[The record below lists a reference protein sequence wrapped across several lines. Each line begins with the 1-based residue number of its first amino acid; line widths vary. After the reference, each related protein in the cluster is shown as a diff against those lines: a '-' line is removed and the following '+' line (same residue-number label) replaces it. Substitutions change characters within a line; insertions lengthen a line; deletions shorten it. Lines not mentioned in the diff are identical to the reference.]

1 MHYCMPSLI
10 HFFRAQQESGDG
22 TAFGQ
27 LVQIERKLKTM
38 ERKNSILHRWSP
50 TSSRFQTALHRLQRN
65 RLKTNLEGILQSGA
79 RTEVPLWPDEKICRC
94 GAEEDMATGGT
105 PFDDCADEQELH
117 NWTVTNGSSLEDRLN
132 NMDWGIQQKKA
143 NRLTE
148 KNRKKFSA
156 GGVAESRLTND
167 ISPESTPGTGRR
179 RTNTPHSFP
188 HVKYTTQMSVPDQA
202 ELERLRQRINFT
214 DLDERS
220 VGSDSQGRVTA
231 ANNQRELAAENKK
244 PFKFLPLHVNTNK
257 SREAPSAS
265 APATPSIAAT
275 AKKQSP
281 GLGLRD
287 AFIPSLPSNDTP
299 RLGRGAERGLLPS
312 REDGRGE
319 LSIDS
324 SQVVSKLVQIREYI
338 GKASSMRDD
347 LVEKNDIPAN
357 VERLTHLIAHL
368 KEQERSY
375 LRFLQKML
383 ARENEEDE
391 AGTLDSAVGSGSLP
405 ESATLNIEVRSSDA
419 SNTTGRVA
427 GRSDQKEEL
436 ENLRKQHELLKKMLE
451 QQEQLRALQ
460 GRQAALLTMQHSSQQ
475 ASQTTADTVPT
486 ETTGSVSGLSITS
499 ELNDELN
506 DLIQRFHNQLHD
518 SQTKAAVPDN
528 RRQAASLSLS
538 REVCRSRS
546 SQPPPPSR
554 SAASSSFLRP
564 PSLTSLT
571 SVTPTSASAASAKL
585 TKLQELQDKKQTM
598 DTILKELH
606 SLRDQTLNNNS
617 CRGGSVSLSSQRSLA
632 LGAGPSSDRPS
643 ALYREPNGASAM
655 RRDPSTYHPLT
666 HTQQP
671 QHEDVP
677 ADKLRKLKEVHKRLN
692 ELRELVQYYEQTS
705 DMMVDTV
712 NENVK
717 EEEEEEEVET
727 EEDGSVLETMFD
739 SEQENRRPPITNIR
753 NPQHSGNWTEMNSLT
768 NGRGGGSTNNHA
780 DGRLNTECEV
790 NNRSGAAN
798 LRSLNIPSAIGCQY
812 NRPYNQVKDDDDD
825 DDALED
831 EEEVRGAGVRDSEG
845 SGSSRRSSLG
855 NEDADF
861 THKVHRLQTAKQK
874 LRQLQE
880 LVAMVQSDD
889 TDATTAD
896 EGIHQQ
902 PNNTRGSAAGS
913 SAAKSP
919 RDLTLTDKAREKLYE
934 EKLRQQQQELQ
945 QLHEERQRLMEIQ
958 DKIQDLQWACPDLQS
973 SVSSSTVSQ
982 QALMRNS
989 PAATSTP
996 APPPAPAAA
1005 PKANAS
1011 PAATAVLK
1019 PTAQAAANASVTDN
1033 ELWCEMRRH
1042 QILREEL
1049 RQRRKHLESLMAEH
1063 QRRSGL
1069 SDSPY
1074 KMEDPEGHAAS
1085 QPLSRDERTMAT
1097 WGGSTPC
1104 QLDDDCYPSEMGAE
1118 EEEEEE
1124 EDGAESSSSDDLQ
1137 LYSTRK
1143 QRSYSNRKTLGS
1155 NVLKPPQQ
1163 FASEASGR
1171 PSPRSRAKQ
1180 PQQQSQAHGGFS
1192 IGGARRQENLRW
1204 AAELSFQEGSGSG
1217 LASRH
1222 WQEQVGTLQR
1232 QLDFSTSMCQ
1242 TLLQDQQTLSYMLQ
1256 TLLTGP
1262 YNALPNNLSSP
1273 QVHLV
1278 MHQLSQCYTQLAWQQ
1293 NNAERLKL
1301 VLSDLLRQQQ
1311 QQQQQQ
1317 QPPSSSSG
1325 QQAQNQGS
1333 TSRDSGS
1340 ACPPLSPTSLFLP
1353 FTSSMPPSVNQAL
1366 NLPPGL
1372 AGFSPLSSGFN
1383 FNPLFP
1389 SAMGEFPQSAG
1400 GQVSPDNHQQQLD
1413 PNTSVKTEYLSF
1425 PPPLQRSPLNTV
1437 DKRPQ
1442 RQNEG
1447 TGSRGHE
1454 SGWLNVSQPPAPIT
1468 DSPSPLPHRGAN
1480 NSRPQAFDQASQES
1494 FSSMPDPADPTIVT
1508 KTFRAGRKA
1517 SAQASLASRD
1527 KMPNSKR
1534 RTRLAKGH
1542 HKNTGVE
1549 SDSVSS
1555 TADFVQERA
1564 PQPHRQWDQNQSLL
1578 DKLTQEKL
1586 DTKTKT
1592 GNKPNDLS
1600 SAYAWRTPFLSNRI
1614 ACTEAPDASSDFSLF
1629 EALRETIYSE
1639 VATLISQNESRPHFL
1654 IELFHELQLLNTDY
1668 LRQRA
1673 LYTLQD
1679 IVTRHL
1685 TEKSAAEDHA
1695 STLGPVAWAVGSQSE
1710 LTPSESLAT
1719 SDGDVSEKNIRVI
1732 KHHEPSKRRTDAESV
1747 DNESTLSTTSNLEPF
1762 ANDDL
1767 GAGVWSGDVHC
1778 PQIDTQQLDRQIKA
1792 IMTEVIPFLKEHM
1805 DEVCS
1810 YQLLT
1815 EVRRMVLTLTQQND
1829 ESKEFVLFFHRQLGG
1844 ILQDSLSKFAGRTLK
1859 DCGEDLLV
1867 EISEI
1872 LFNELAFFRLMQDL
1886 DSNSCS
1892 TATIANSQARHK
1904 NHRRPNNNQVK
1915 QEHGNNEEN
1924 KSQEVA
1930 KSFSPAHLDEDK
1942 DEDETEPKE
1951 TEREQHGG
1959 ERKDI
1964 SSSKASEMEGDGE
1977 GLPLSISLSKEET
1990 QALTNYG
1997 SGEDENEVE
2006 EFEAEPQDVQ
2016 TSLQASNDGGE
2027 QRGAANEAPSN
2038 GNRETKSD
2046 QESSESNDVK
2056 SSKSESIEV
2065 VDSPEEE
2072 REGEGVEHGRPEGES
2087 QGGAA
2092 SATTNNQEG
2101 SHSQSSNS
2109 SSSPDTESP
2118 VMINID
2124 EVGSGNMSQK
2134 SDEEDFVKV
2143 EDLPMQLSVICEEA
2157 LQKRVVEEQQN
2168 NNLSAEILNG
2178 NTDTLAGLVDNGD
2191 ALKEPETIGATK
2203 CIKRPSCTTV
2213 VE

>member
-1 MHYCMPSLI
+1 
-10 HFFRAQQESGDG
+10 
-22 TAFGQ
+22 
-27 LVQIERKLKTM
+27 
-38 ERKNSILHRWSP
+38 
-50 TSSRFQTALHRLQRN
+50 
-65 RLKTNLEGILQSGA
+65 
-79 RTEVPLWPDEKICRC
+79 
-94 GAEEDMATGGT
+94 MATGGS

-143 NRLTE
+143 NRSTE

-179 RTNTPHSFP
+179 RTNTPHTFP

-265 APATPSIAAT
+265 APTTPSVAAT

-287 AFIPSLPSNDTP
+287 AFTPSQPSNDTP
-299 RLGRGAERGLLPS
+299 RLGRGAERGLLPP

-347 LVEKNDIPAN
+347 LVEKKDIPAN

-405 ESATLNIEVRSSDA
+405 ESASLNMEVRSSDV
-419 SNTTGRVA
+419 SNATGRVA
-427 GRSDQKEEL
+427 GRSEQKEEL

-460 GRQAALLTMQHSSQQ
+460 GRQAALLTMQHSSQH
-475 ASQTTADTVPT
+475 ASHTMADTVPT

-546 SQPPPPSR
+546 SQPSPPPR
-554 SAASSSFLRP
+554 SAASSFLRP
-564 PSLTSLT
+564 PPLTSLT
-571 SVTPTSASAASAKL
+571 SISLTSASAASAKL

-598 DTILKELH
+598 DKILQELH

-617 CRGGSVSLSSQRSLA
+617 CRSASMPLSSQHSLA
-632 LGAGPSSDRPS
+632 LGADPSSDRPS
-643 ALYREPNGASAM
+643 ALYREPNGASAI
-655 RRDPSTYHPLT
+655 RRDASTYHPST

-671 QHEDVP
+671 QHEDAP

-705 DMMVDTV
+705 DMIVDTV

-717 EEEEEEEVET
+717 EEEEEVET
-727 EEDGSVLETMFD
+727 EEDGSMLETMFD

-780 DGRLNTECEV
+780 DGRLNTECEI
-790 NNRSGAAN
+790 NNRSAAAN
-798 LRSLNIPSAIGCQY
+798 LRSLNIPSAIECQY
-812 NRPYNQVKDDDDD
+812 NRPYNQVNDDDD

-831 EEEVRGAGVRDSEG
+831 EEVRGARGRDSEG

-855 NEDADF
+855 NDDADF
-861 THKVHRLQTAKQK
+861 AHKVHRLQTAKQK

-889 TDATTAD
+889 TDATTANED
-896 EGIHQQ
+896 EGLHQQ
-902 PNNTRGSAAGS
+902 PNNTRGAAAGS
-913 SAAKSP
+913 SSAARSP

-958 DKIQDLQWACPDLQS
+958 DQIQDLQWACPDLQS

-982 QALMRNS
+982 QALMRKV
-989 PAATSTP
+989 PAAASTP

-1005 PKANAS
+1005 PKATAS
-1011 PAATAVLK
+1011 PAATATLK

-1033 ELWCEMRRH
+1033 EQLWCEMRRH

-1074 KMEDPEGHAAS
+1074 RMEDPEGHAAAT

-1104 QLDDDCYPSEMGAE
+1104 QLDEDCYPSELGAE

-1124 EDGAESSSSDDLQ
+1124 EEDDDEEEAGAESSSSDDLHC
-1137 LYSTRK
+1137 YSTRK

-1171 PSPRSRAKQ
+1171 PSPRSRGK
-1180 PQQQSQAHGGFS
+1180 QQQQAHGGVS

-1204 AAELSFQEGSGSG
+1204 AAELSFQEGSG

-1262 YNALPNNLSSP
+1262 HNALPNNLSSP

-1293 NNAERLKL
+1293 NNVERLRL

-1311 QQQQQQ
+1311 QQL
-1317 QPPSSSSG
+1317 SSSSG
-1325 QQAQNQGS
+1325 QQPQNQGS

-1353 FTSSMPPSVNQAL
+1353 FTTSMPPSVNQAL

-1372 AGFSPLSSGFN
+1372 AGFSPFSSGFN

-1389 SAMGEFPQSAG
+1389 SAMGEFLQSAG
-1400 GQVSPDNHQQQLD
+1400 GQASPDNQQQQQLD
-1413 PNTSVKTEYLSF
+1413 PNTSEYLSF

-1442 RQNEG
+1442 KQNEG
-1447 TGSRGHE
+1447 SSSRGHE
-1454 SGWLNVSQPPAPIT
+1454 SGWLNVSQPPAPINE
-1468 DSPSPLPHRGAN
+1468 SPSPLPYRGAN
-1480 NSRPQAFDQASQES
+1480 IPRPQAFDQASQES
-1494 FSSMPDPADPTIVT
+1494 FSSMPDPADPTTVT
-1508 KTFRAGRKA
+1508 KTFRAGRKV
-1517 SAQASLASRD
+1517 SAQACLASRD
-1527 KMPNSKR
+1527 KTPNSKR
-1534 RTRLAKGH
+1534 RTRRAKGH
-1542 HKNTGVE
+1542 HKNMGVE

-1564 PQPHRQWDQNQSLL
+1564 AQPHRQRDQNQSLL

-1586 DTKTKT
+1586 DSKTKT

-1614 ACTEAPDASSDFSLF
+1614 ACTEVPGASSDFSLF

-1673 LYTLQD
+1673 LYSLQD

-1685 TEKSAAEDHA
+1685 TDKSAAEDQA
-1695 STLGPVAWAVGSQSE
+1695 SLGPVAWAAGSQSE

-1719 SDGDVSEKNIRVI
+1719 SDGDVSVKNIRVI
-1732 KHHEPSKRRTDAESV
+1732 KHHDPSKRRNGAESLE
-1747 DNESTLSTTSNLEPF
+1747 NESTLSTTSNLEPF

-1792 IMTEVIPFLKEHM
+1792 IMTEVIPFLEEHM

-1815 EVRRMVLTLTQQND
+1815 SVRRMVLTLTQQND
-1829 ESKEFVLFFHRQLGG
+1829 ESKEFVRFFHRQLGG
-1844 ILQDSLSKFAGRTLK
+1844 ILQDSLNKFVGRTLK

-1886 DSNSCS
+1886 DSNSSS

-1904 NHRRPNNNQVK
+1904 NHRRQSPNNNQVK
-1915 QEHGNNEEN
+1915 REHRNNEEN
-1924 KSQEVA
+1924 KSPAVE
-1930 KSFSPAHLDEDK
+1930 KSFSPVYLEDK
-1942 DEDETEPKE
+1942 DEDETEQKE
-1951 TEREQHGG
+1951 TER
-1959 ERKDI
+1959 KDSR
-1964 SSSKASEMEGDGE
+1964 SSETSEMEDDGE
-1977 GLPLSISLSKEET
+1977 SLPLSISLSKAET

-1997 SGEDENEVE
+1997 SGEDENEVEEME

-2016 TSLQASNDGGE
+2016 TSLQASNDGVE
-2027 QRGAANEAPSN
+2027 QRGAANEVPAN

-2072 REGEGVEHGRPEGES
+2072 GEGVEHRRPERES
-2087 QGGAA
+2087 QGGVA
-2092 SATTNNQEG
+2092 SATTNYQEG
-2101 SHSQSSNS
+2101 SHSQGSNS
-2109 SSSPDTESP
+2109 SGSPDTESP
-2118 VMINID
+2118 VMVNID
-2124 EVGSGNMSQK
+2124 EVGSGNTSQK

-2157 LQKRVVEEQQN
+2157 LQKRIVEEQQN

-2178 NTDTLAGLVDNGD
+2178 NTDTLAGLVGNGHT
-2191 ALKEPETIGATK
+2191 LKEPETIGAQ
-2203 CIKRPSCTTV
+2203 SA
-2213 VE
+2213 

>member
-1 MHYCMPSLI
+1 
-10 HFFRAQQESGDG
+10 
-22 TAFGQ
+22 
-27 LVQIERKLKTM
+27 
-38 ERKNSILHRWSP
+38 
-50 TSSRFQTALHRLQRN
+50 
-65 RLKTNLEGILQSGA
+65 
-79 RTEVPLWPDEKICRC
+79 
-94 GAEEDMATGGT
+94 MATGGT

-132 NMDWGIQQKKA
+132 NMLPVPSQDWGIQQKKA
-143 NRLTE
+143 NRSTE

-202 ELERLRQRINFT
+202 ELDRLRQRINFT

-265 APATPSIAAT
+265 APTTPSVAAT

-281 GLGLRD
+281 GLGLGLRE
-287 AFIPSLPSNDTP
+287 AFNPSLPSNDTP
-299 RLGRGAERGLLPS
+299 RLGRRAERGLLQS

-391 AGTLDSAVGSGSLP
+391 VGTLDSALGSGSLP
-405 ESATLNIEVRSSDA
+405 WSTTLNMEVRFSDA
-419 SNTTGRVA
+419 SNATGRIA
-427 GRSDQKEEL
+427 GHSDQKEEL
-436 ENLRKQHELLKKMLE
+436 ENLKKQHELLKKMLE

-475 ASQTTADTVPT
+475 ATQTMADTVPT

-546 SQPPPPSR
+546 SQPSPPSR
-554 SAASSSFLRP
+554 SASSFLH
-564 PSLTSLT
+564 PSPLTSLT
-571 SVTPTSASAASAKL
+571 SITPTSASAASAKL

-598 DTILKELH
+598 DKILQELH

-617 CRGGSVSLSSQRSLA
+617 CRGGSVSLSSQRRLA
-632 LGAGPSSDRPS
+632 LGAGPSDRPS
-643 ALYREPNGASAM
+643 APYREPNGASAM
-655 RRDPSTYHPLT
+655 RRDPSTYHPST

-671 QHEDVP
+671 QHEDAP

-717 EEEEEEEVET
+717 EEEEEEET
-727 EEDGSVLETMFD
+727 EEDGSMLETMFD

-768 NGRGGGSTNNHA
+768 NGRGGGSTNNHV
-780 DGRLNTECEV
+780 DGRLNECEI
-790 NNRSGAAN
+790 NNRSAAAN
-798 LRSLNIPSAIGCQY
+798 LRSLNIPSAIECQY
-812 NRPYNQVKDDDDD
+812 NRPYNQVKDDDD

-831 EEEVRGAGVRDSEG
+831 EEEVRGAGARDSDG
-845 SGSSRRSSLG
+845 SGSSRRSSLE

-861 THKVHRLQTAKQK
+861 AHKVHRLQTAKQK

-896 EGIHQQ
+896 EGLHQQ
-902 PNNTRGSAAGS
+902 PNNTRGAAAGS
-913 SAAKSP
+913 CKSP

-934 EKLRQQQQELQ
+934 EKLCQQQQELQ

-982 QALMRNS
+982 QALMRKP

-1019 PTAQAAANASVTDN
+1019 PTAQAATNDSVTDN
-1033 ELWCEMRRH
+1033 EQLWCEMRRH

-1104 QLDDDCYPSEMGAE
+1104 QLDEDGYPSEMGAE

-1124 EDGAESSSSDDLQ
+1124 EDGAESSSSDDLH

-1163 FASEASGR
+1163 FASVASGR
-1171 PSPRSRAKQ
+1171 PSRAK
-1180 PQQQSQAHGGFS
+1180 QQQSQAHGG
-1192 IGGARRQENLRW
+1192 IAGARRQENLRW
-1204 AAELSFQEGSGSG
+1204 AAELSFKEGSGTGSA
-1217 LASRH
+1217 LASHH

-1242 TLLQDQQTLSYMLQ
+1242 TLLQDQQMLSYMLQ

-1311 QQQQQQ
+1311 QQ
-1317 QPPSSSSG
+1317 PPSSSSG

-1340 ACPPLSPTSLFLP
+1340 ACPPFSPTSLFLP
-1353 FTSSMPPSVNQAL
+1353 FISSIPPSVNQAL

-1372 AGFSPLSSGFN
+1372 AGFTPLSSGFN
-1383 FNPLFP
+1383 FNPMFP

-1425 PPPLQRSPLNTV
+1425 PPPLQCSPLNTV

-1468 DSPSPLPHRGAN
+1468 ESPSPLPHRGAN
-1480 NSRPQAFDQASQES
+1480 NTRPQAFDQASQES
-1494 FSSMPDPADPTIVT
+1494 FSSMPDPADPTIIT
-1508 KTFRAGRKA
+1508 KAFRAGRKA

-1527 KMPNSKR
+1527 KTPNSKR
-1534 RTRLAKGH
+1534 RTRLVKGH

-1555 TADFVQERA
+1555 TADFVQKRV
-1564 PQPHRQWDQNQSLL
+1564 PQPHRQRDQNQSLL

-1600 SAYAWRTPFLSNRI
+1600 S
-1614 ACTEAPDASSDFSLF
+1614 DASSDFSLF

-1685 TEKSAAEDHA
+1685 TEKSAAEDQA
-1695 STLGPVAWAVGSQSE
+1695 STLGPVAWAAGSQSE

-1732 KHHEPSKRRTDAESV
+1732 KHHVPSKRRNDAESV

-1767 GAGVWSGDVHC
+1767 GNTVIHLDKALARMREYERMKLKAEFSPNTTAATASEASANSSASAAQLLEGAGVWSGDVHC

-1805 DEVCS
+1805 DKVCS

-1815 EVRRMVLTLTQQND
+1815 SVRHMVLTLTQQND
-1829 ESKEFVLFFHRQLGG
+1829 ESKEFVRFFHRQLGG

-1886 DSNSCS
+1886 DSNSSS

-1904 NHRRPNNNQVK
+1904 NHKRPNNNQVK
-1915 QEHGNNEEN
+1915 QEHRNNEEN
-1924 KSQEVA
+1924 KSPEVE
-1930 KSFSPAHLDEDK
+1930 KSFPPAYLDEDK
-1942 DEDETEPKE
+1942 DEDETEQKE
-1951 TEREQHGG
+1951 TEGEQHGG
-1959 ERKDI
+1959 EGKDSR
-1964 SSSKASEMEGDGE
+1964 SSEASEMEEEEGARE
-1977 GLPLSISLSKEET
+1977 GLLHSISLSKAET

-2006 EFEAEPQDVQ
+2006 MEEFEAEPQDVQ
-2016 TSLQASNDGGE
+2016 TSLQV
-2027 QRGAANEAPSN
+2027 AANEAPSN
-2038 GNRETKSD
+2038 GNREMKSD

-2056 SSKSESIEV
+2056 SSKSESIDV

-2072 REGEGVEHGRPEGES
+2072 GVENGRPEGE
-2087 QGGAA
+2087 GGAA

-2101 SHSQSSNS
+2101 SNS
-2109 SSSPDTESP
+2109 SGSPDTESP
-2118 VMINID
+2118 VMLNID

-2168 NNLSAEILNG
+2168 NNRSVEILNG
-2178 NTDTLAGLVDNGD
+2178 NTDTSGLVGNGHT
-2191 ALKEPETIGATK
+2191 LKEPETIGAQ
-2203 CIKRPSCTTV
+2203 SA
-2213 VE
+2213 

>member
-1 MHYCMPSLI
+1 
-10 HFFRAQQESGDG
+10 
-22 TAFGQ
+22 
-27 LVQIERKLKTM
+27 
-38 ERKNSILHRWSP
+38 
-50 TSSRFQTALHRLQRN
+50 
-65 RLKTNLEGILQSGA
+65 
-79 RTEVPLWPDEKICRC
+79 
-94 GAEEDMATGGT
+94 MATGGS

-143 NRLTE
+143 NRSTE

-257 SREAPSAS
+257 SREMPSAS
-265 APATPSIAAT
+265 APATPSVAVT

-287 AFIPSLPSNDTP
+287 AFTPSLPSNDTP
-299 RLGRGAERGLLPS
+299 RLGRGPERGLLPP

-347 LVEKNDIPAN
+347 LVEKKDIPAN

-368 KEQERSY
+368 REQERSY

-383 ARENEEDE
+383 V
-391 AGTLDSAVGSGSLP
+391 S
-405 ESATLNIEVRSSDA
+405 RSE
-419 SNTTGRVA
+419 
-427 GRSDQKEEL
+427 QKEEL

-460 GRQAALLTMQHSSQQ
+460 GRQAALLTMQHSSQH
-475 ASQTTADTVPT
+475 ASHTMADTVPT

-518 SQTKAAVPDN
+518 SQAAVPDN
-528 RRQAASLSLS
+528 RRQAASLS

-546 SQPPPPSR
+546 SQPSPPPR
-554 SAASSSFLRP
+554 SAVSSFLRP
-564 PSLTSLT
+564 PPLTCLTSI
-571 SVTPTSASAASAKL
+571 TPTSASAASAKL

-598 DTILKELH
+598 DKILQELH

-617 CRGGSVSLSSQRSLA
+617 CKLWFCFQFLWW
-632 LGAGPSSDRPS
+632 GAHFGQKANPIHFKTESPS
-643 ALYREPNGASAM
+643 
-655 RRDPSTYHPLT
+655 H
-666 HTQQP
+666 H
-671 QHEDVP
+671 
-677 ADKLRKLKEVHKRLN
+677 RKLKEVHKRLN

-705 DMMVDTV
+705 DMIVDTV

-717 EEEEEEEVET
+717 EEEEAET
-727 EEDGSVLETMFD
+727 EEDGSMLETMFD

-780 DGRLNTECEV
+780 DGRLNTECEI
-790 NNRSGAAN
+790 NNRSAAAN
-798 LRSLNIPSAIGCQY
+798 LRSLNIPSAIECQY
-812 NRPYNQVKDDDDD
+812 NRPYNQVNDDDD

-831 EEEVRGAGVRDSEG
+831 EEVRGARGRDSEC

-861 THKVHRLQTAKQK
+861 AHKVHRLQTAKQK

-889 TDATTAD
+889 TDATTANED
-896 EGIHQQ
+896 EGLHQQ
-902 PNNTRGSAAGS
+902 PNNTRGAA
-913 SAAKSP
+913 AVCVCVCVC
-919 RDLTLTDKAREKLYE
+919 LREKLYE

-982 QALMRNS
+982 QTLMRKV
-989 PAATSTP
+989 PAAASTP
-996 APPPAPAAA
+996 APAPAAA

-1011 PAATAVLK
+1011 PAATAALK

-1063 QRRSGL
+1063 QRRSGR

-1074 KMEDPEGHAAS
+1074 RMEDPEGHAAAAT

-1104 QLDDDCYPSEMGAE
+1104 QLDEDGYPSELGAE
-1118 EEEEEE
+1118 EEEEED
-1124 EDGAESSSSDDLQ
+1124 EDGAESSSSDDLHR
-1137 LYSTRK
+1137 YSSRK
-1143 QRSYSNRKTLGS
+1143 QRSYSNSKTL
-1155 NVLKPPQQ
+1155 
-1163 FASEASGR
+1163 ASGR

-1180 PQQQSQAHGGFS
+1180 QQQSQAHGGVS

-1204 AAELSFQEGSGSG
+1204 AAELSFQEGSGPG
-1217 LASRH
+1217 LASRQ

-1293 NNAERLKL
+1293 NNVERLKL
-1301 VLSDLLRQQQ
+1301 VLNDLLRQQQ
-1311 QQQQQQ
+1311 QQQQ
-1317 QPPSSSSG
+1317 PSSSSG
-1325 QQAQNQGS
+1325 QQPQNQGS

-1340 ACPPLSPTSLFLP
+1340 ACPPLSPTSIFLP

-1366 NLPPGL
+1366 NLPPR
-1372 AGFSPLSSGFN
+1372 FN

-1389 SAMGEFPQSAG
+1389 SAMGEFLQSAG
-1400 GQVSPDNHQQQLD
+1400 DQASPDNQQQQLD

-1437 DKRPQ
+1437 DKSTSISLTD
-1442 RQNEG
+1442 QNDS
-1447 TGSRGHE
+1447 SRGHE
-1454 SGWLNVSQPPAPIT
+1454 SGWLNVSQPPAPINE
-1468 DSPSPLPHRGAN
+1468 SPSPLPHRGAN
-1480 NSRPQAFDQASQES
+1480 IPRPQAFDQASQES
-1494 FSSMPDPADPTIVT
+1494 FSSMPDLADPTTVT

-1517 SAQASLASRD
+1517 SAQACLASRD
-1527 KMPNSKR
+1527 KTPNSKR
-1534 RTRLAKGH
+1534 RTRRAKGH

-1564 PQPHRQWDQNQSLL
+1564 PQPHRQRDQNQSLL

-1586 DTKTKT
+1586 DSKTKT

-1614 ACTEAPDASSDFSLF
+1614 ACTEAPGASSDFSLF

-1673 LYTLQD
+1673 LYSLQD
-1679 IVTRHL
+1679 ILTRHL
-1685 TEKSAAEDHA
+1685 TEKSAAEDQA
-1695 STLGPVAWAVGSQSE
+1695 SLGPMAWAAGSQSE

-1732 KHHEPSKRRTDAESV
+1732 KHHDPSKRRNDAESV

-1767 GAGVWSGDVHC
+1767 GNTVIHLDKALARMREYERMKLKAELSPNTTAATASEASANSSAIWSGDVHC

-1815 EVRRMVLTLTQQND
+1815 SVRRMVLTLTQQND
-1829 ESKEFVLFFHRQLGG
+1829 ESKEFVRFFHRQLGG

-1886 DSNSCS
+1886 DSNS
-1892 TATIANSQARHK
+1892 TATIANSQARQK
-1904 NHRRPNNNQVK
+1904 NHRRHSPNNNQVK
-1915 QEHGNNEEN
+1915 REHRNNE
-1924 KSQEVA
+1924 
-1930 KSFSPAHLDEDK
+1930 
-1942 DEDETEPKE
+1942 DEDETEQKE
-1951 TEREQHGG
+1951 TER
-1959 ERKDI
+1959 KDSR
-1964 SSSKASEMEGDGE
+1964 SSEASDMEEDGE
-1977 GLPLSISLSKEET
+1977 GLPLSISLSKAET

-1997 SGEDENEVE
+1997 SGEDENEVEEME

-2016 TSLQASNDGGE
+2016 TSLQASNDGVE
-2027 QRGAANEAPSN
+2027 QRGAANEVPAN

-2046 QESSESNDVK
+2046 QESSESNDGK
-2056 SSKSESIEV
+2056 NCCFFLKSESIEV

-2072 REGEGVEHGRPEGES
+2072 GEGVEHRRPEGES

-2092 SATTNNQEG
+2092 SATTNYQEG
-2101 SHSQSSNS
+2101 SHSQGSNS
-2109 SSSPDTESP
+2109 SSSPDTESL
-2118 VMINID
+2118 VMVNID
-2124 EVGSGNMSQK
+2124 EVGSGNTSQK

-2157 LQKRVVEEQQN
+2157 LQKRIVEEQQN

-2178 NTDTLAGLVDNGD
+2178 NTDTLAGLVGHTHT
-2191 ALKEPETIGATK
+2191 LKEPETMGAQ
-2203 CIKRPSCTTV
+2203 SA
-2213 VE
+2213 

>member
-1 MHYCMPSLI
+1 
-10 HFFRAQQESGDG
+10 
-22 TAFGQ
+22 
-27 LVQIERKLKTM
+27 
-38 ERKNSILHRWSP
+38 
-50 TSSRFQTALHRLQRN
+50 
-65 RLKTNLEGILQSGA
+65 
-79 RTEVPLWPDEKICRC
+79 
-94 GAEEDMATGGT
+94 MATGGS

-143 NRLTE
+143 NRSTE

-156 GGVAESRLTND
+156 SGVAESRLTND

-214 DLDERS
+214 DLDEVRGFS
-220 VGSDSQGRVTA
+220 LEFS
-231 ANNQRELAAENKK
+231 ELCISSW
-244 PFKFLPLHVNTNK
+244 K
-257 SREAPSAS
+257 SALSAS
-265 APATPSIAAT
+265 
-275 AKKQSP
+275 
-281 GLGLRD
+281 D
-287 AFIPSLPSNDTP
+287 
-299 RLGRGAERGLLPS
+299 
-312 REDGRGE
+312 
-319 LSIDS
+319 
-324 SQVVSKLVQIREYI
+324 
-338 GKASSMRDD
+338 
-347 LVEKNDIPAN
+347 
-357 VERLTHLIAHL
+357 
-368 KEQERSY
+368 
-375 LRFLQKML
+375 
-383 ARENEEDE
+383 
-391 AGTLDSAVGSGSLP
+391 
-405 ESATLNIEVRSSDA
+405 
-419 SNTTGRVA
+419 GRVA

-475 ASQTTADTVPT
+475 ASHTMADTVPT

-518 SQTKAAVPDN
+518 SQAAVPDN
-528 RRQAASLSLS
+528 RRQAASLS

-546 SQPPPPSR
+546 SKPSPPPR
-554 SAASSSFLRP
+554 SAASSFLRP
-564 PSLTSLT
+564 PPLTSLT

-598 DTILKELH
+598 DTILQELH

-617 CRGGSVSLSSQRSLA
+617 CKFAIVSLSSQRSLA

-655 RRDPSTYHPLT
+655 RRDASTYHPPT
-666 HTQQP
+666 HTHYP
-671 QHEDVP
+671 CIN
-677 ADKLRKLKEVHKRLN
+677 LRKLKEVHKRLN

-717 EEEEEEEVET
+717 EEEEEAET
-727 EEDGSVLETMFD
+727 EEDGSMLETMFD

-798 LRSLNIPSAIGCQY
+798 LRSLNIPSAIDCQY

-825 DDALED
+825 DALED
-831 EEEVRGAGVRDSEG
+831 EEEVRGARGRDSEG

-861 THKVHRLQTAKQK
+861 AHKVHRLQTAKQK

-889 TDATTAD
+889 TDATTANED
-896 EGIHQQ
+896 EGLHQQ
-902 PNNTRGSAAGS
+902 PNNTRGAA
-913 SAAKSP
+913 AVTC
-919 RDLTLTDKAREKLYE
+919 LREKLYE

-982 QALMRNS
+982 QALMRKV
-989 PAATSTP
+989 PAAASTP
-996 APPPAPAAA
+996 APPPAPPAA

-1074 KMEDPEGHAAS
+1074 RMEDPEGHAAAT

-1104 QLDDDCYPSEMGAE
+1104 QLDEDGYPSELGAE
-1118 EEEEEE
+1118 EEKEEEDE
-1124 EDGAESSSSDDLQ
+1124 EDGAESSSSDDLHR
-1137 LYSTRK
+1137 YSTRK
-1143 QRSYSNRKTLGS
+1143 QRSYSNRKTL
-1155 NVLKPPQQ
+1155 
-1163 FASEASGR
+1163 ASGR
-1171 PSPRSRAKQ
+1171 PSPRSRAKRQ
-1180 PQQQSQAHGGFS
+1180 QQQSQAHGGVG

-1293 NNAERLKL
+1293 NNVERLKL

-1311 QQQQQQ
+1311 QQAQQQ
-1317 QPPSSSSG
+1317 PSSSSG
-1325 QQAQNQGS
+1325 QVPQKQGS

-1366 NLPPGL
+1366 NLPPGM
-1372 AGFSPLSSGFN
+1372 AGFSPLSS
-1383 FNPLFP
+1383 
-1389 SAMGEFPQSAG
+1389 
-1400 GQVSPDNHQQQLD
+1400 DNQQQQQLD

-1437 DKRPQ
+1437 DKRCVFSTSISLTD
-1442 RQNEG
+1442 QNY
-1447 TGSRGHE
+1447 GSRGHE
-1454 SGWLNVSQPPAPIT
+1454 SGWLNVSQAPPPINE
-1468 DSPSPLPHRGAN
+1468 SPSPLPHRGAN
-1480 NSRPQAFDQASQES
+1480 NPRPQAFDQASQES
-1494 FSSMPDPADPTIVT
+1494 FSSVPDPADPTTVT
-1508 KTFRAGRKA
+1508 KNFRAGRKA

-1527 KMPNSKR
+1527 KTPNSKR
-1534 RTRLAKGH
+1534 RTRRAKGH

-1555 TADFVQERA
+1555 TTDFVQERA
-1564 PQPHRQWDQNQSLL
+1564 PQPHRQRDQNQSLL

-1586 DTKTKT
+1586 DSKTKT

-1614 ACTEAPDASSDFSLF
+1614 ACTEAPGASSDFSLF

-1673 LYTLQD
+1673 LYSLQD

-1685 TEKSAAEDHA
+1685 TEKSAAEDQA
-1695 STLGPVAWAVGSQSE
+1695 SSLGPVAWAAESQSE
-1710 LTPSESLAT
+1710 LTPSESLAS

-1732 KHHEPSKRRTDAESV
+1732 KHHDPSKRQNDTESV

-1767 GAGVWSGDVHC
+1767 GNTVIHLDKALARMREFERMKLKAELSLNTTAATASEASALKCDVHC
-1778 PQIDTQQLDRQIKA
+1778 PQIDTRQLDRQIKA

-1815 EVRRMVLTLTQQND
+1815 AVRRMVLTLTQQND

-1886 DSNSCS
+1886 DSNSSS

-1904 NHRRPNNNQVK
+1904 NHMRQSPNNNQVK
-1915 QEHGNNEEN
+1915 REHRNNEVGGGDRGEFPHPGLVI
-1924 KSQEVA
+1924 SQC
-1930 KSFSPAHLDEDK
+1930 L
-1942 DEDETEPKE
+1942 TL
-1951 TEREQHGG
+1951 HGCFLPG
-1959 ERKDI
+1959 L
-1964 SSSKASEMEGDGE
+1964 SKA
-1977 GLPLSISLSKEET
+1977 ET

-2006 EFEAEPQDVQ
+2006 EMEEFEAEPQDVQ
-2016 TSLQASNDGGE
+2016 TSLQANNDGVE
-2027 QRGAANEAPSN
+2027 QRVRTRAP
-2038 GNRETKSD
+2038 T
-2046 QESSESNDVK
+2046 
-2056 SSKSESIEV
+2056 
-2065 VDSPEEE
+2065 
-2072 REGEGVEHGRPEGES
+2072 
-2087 QGGAA
+2087 
-2092 SATTNNQEG
+2092 
-2101 SHSQSSNS
+2101 HSVHTLPLDCLVTIFSCIS
-2109 SSSPDTESP
+2109 
-2118 VMINID
+2118 
-2124 EVGSGNMSQK
+2124 GSGNTSQK

-2157 LQKRVVEEQQN
+2157 LQKRIVEEQQN

-2178 NTDTLAGLVDNGD
+2178 NTDTLAGLVGNGHT
-2191 ALKEPETIGATK
+2191 LKEPGRYRQCLVK
-2203 CIKRPSCTTV
+2203 
-2213 VE
+2213 

>member
-1 MHYCMPSLI
+1 
-10 HFFRAQQESGDG
+10 
-22 TAFGQ
+22 
-27 LVQIERKLKTM
+27 
-38 ERKNSILHRWSP
+38 
-50 TSSRFQTALHRLQRN
+50 
-65 RLKTNLEGILQSGA
+65 
-79 RTEVPLWPDEKICRC
+79 
-94 GAEEDMATGGT
+94 MATGGT

-143 NRLTE
+143 NRSTE

-202 ELERLRQRINFT
+202 ELDRLRQRINFT

-265 APATPSIAAT
+265 APTTPSVAAT

-281 GLGLRD
+281 GLGLGLRE
-287 AFIPSLPSNDTP
+287 AFNPSLPSNDTP
-299 RLGRGAERGLLPS
+299 RLGRRAERGLLQS

-391 AGTLDSAVGSGSLP
+391 VGTLDSALGSGSLP
-405 ESATLNIEVRSSDA
+405 WSTTLNMEVRFSDA
-419 SNTTGRVA
+419 SNATGRIA
-427 GRSDQKEEL
+427 GHSDQKEEL
-436 ENLRKQHELLKKMLE
+436 ENLKKQHELLKKMLE

-475 ASQTTADTVPT
+475 ATQTMADTVPT

-546 SQPPPPSR
+546 SQPSPPSR
-554 SAASSSFLRP
+554 SASSFLH
-564 PSLTSLT
+564 PSPLTSLT
-571 SVTPTSASAASAKL
+571 SITPTSASAASAKL

-598 DTILKELH
+598 DKILQELH

-617 CRGGSVSLSSQRSLA
+617 CRGGSVSLSSQRRLA
-632 LGAGPSSDRPS
+632 LGAGPSDRPS
-643 ALYREPNGASAM
+643 APYREPNGASAM
-655 RRDPSTYHPLT
+655 RRDPSTYHPST

-671 QHEDVP
+671 QHEDAP

-717 EEEEEEEVET
+717 EEEEEEET
-727 EEDGSVLETMFD
+727 EEDGSMLETMFD

-768 NGRGGGSTNNHA
+768 NGRGGGSTNNHV
-780 DGRLNTECEV
+780 DGRLNECEI
-790 NNRSGAAN
+790 NNRSAAAN
-798 LRSLNIPSAIGCQY
+798 LRSLNIPSAIECQY
-812 NRPYNQVKDDDDD
+812 NRPYNQVKDDDD

-831 EEEVRGAGVRDSEG
+831 EEEVRGAGARDSDG
-845 SGSSRRSSLG
+845 SGSSRRSSLE

-861 THKVHRLQTAKQK
+861 AHKVHRLQTAKQK

-896 EGIHQQ
+896 EGLHQQ
-902 PNNTRGSAAGS
+902 PNNTRGAAAGS
-913 SAAKSP
+913 CKSP

-934 EKLRQQQQELQ
+934 EKLCQQQQELQ

-982 QALMRNS
+982 QALMRKP

-1019 PTAQAAANASVTDN
+1019 PTAQAATNDSVTDN
-1033 ELWCEMRRH
+1033 EQLWCEMRRH

-1104 QLDDDCYPSEMGAE
+1104 QLDEDGYPSEMGAE

-1124 EDGAESSSSDDLQ
+1124 EDGAESSSSDDLH

-1163 FASEASGR
+1163 FASVASGR
-1171 PSPRSRAKQ
+1171 PSRAK
-1180 PQQQSQAHGGFS
+1180 QQQSQAHGG
-1192 IGGARRQENLRW
+1192 IAGARRQENLRW
-1204 AAELSFQEGSGSG
+1204 AAELSFKEGSGTGSA
-1217 LASRH
+1217 LASHH

-1242 TLLQDQQTLSYMLQ
+1242 TLLQDQQMLSYMLQ

-1311 QQQQQQ
+1311 QQ
-1317 QPPSSSSG
+1317 PPSSSSG

-1340 ACPPLSPTSLFLP
+1340 ACPPFSPTSLFLP
-1353 FTSSMPPSVNQAL
+1353 FISSIPPSVNQAL

-1372 AGFSPLSSGFN
+1372 AGFTPLSSGFN
-1383 FNPLFP
+1383 FNPMFP

-1425 PPPLQRSPLNTV
+1425 PPPLQCSPLNTV

-1468 DSPSPLPHRGAN
+1468 ESPSPLPHRGAN
-1480 NSRPQAFDQASQES
+1480 NTRPQAFDQASQES
-1494 FSSMPDPADPTIVT
+1494 FSSMPDPADPTIIT
-1508 KTFRAGRKA
+1508 KAFRAGRKA

-1527 KMPNSKR
+1527 KTPNSKR
-1534 RTRLAKGH
+1534 RTRLVKGH

-1555 TADFVQERA
+1555 TADFVQKRV
-1564 PQPHRQWDQNQSLL
+1564 PQPHRQRDQNQSLL

-1685 TEKSAAEDHA
+1685 TEKSAAEDQA
-1695 STLGPVAWAVGSQSE
+1695 STLGPVAWAAGSQSE

-1732 KHHEPSKRRTDAESV
+1732 KHHVPSKRRNDAESV

-1805 DEVCS
+1805 DKVCS

-1815 EVRRMVLTLTQQND
+1815 SVRHMVLTLTQQND
-1829 ESKEFVLFFHRQLGG
+1829 ESKEFVRFFHRQLGG

-1886 DSNSCS
+1886 DSNSSS

-1904 NHRRPNNNQVK
+1904 NHKRPNNNQVK
-1915 QEHGNNEEN
+1915 QEHRNNEEN
-1924 KSQEVA
+1924 KSPEVE
-1930 KSFSPAHLDEDK
+1930 KSFPPAYLDEDK
-1942 DEDETEPKE
+1942 DEDETEQKE
-1951 TEREQHGG
+1951 TEGEQHGG
-1959 ERKDI
+1959 EGKDSR
-1964 SSSKASEMEGDGE
+1964 SSEASEMEEEEGARE
-1977 GLPLSISLSKEET
+1977 GLLHSISLSKAET

-2006 EFEAEPQDVQ
+2006 MEEFEAEPQDVQ
-2016 TSLQASNDGGE
+2016 TSLQV
-2027 QRGAANEAPSN
+2027 AANEAPSN
-2038 GNRETKSD
+2038 GNREMKSD

-2056 SSKSESIEV
+2056 SSKSESIDV

-2072 REGEGVEHGRPEGES
+2072 GVENGRPEGE
-2087 QGGAA
+2087 GGAA

-2101 SHSQSSNS
+2101 SNS
-2109 SSSPDTESP
+2109 SGSPDTESP
-2118 VMINID
+2118 VMLNID

-2168 NNLSAEILNG
+2168 NNRSVEILNG
-2178 NTDTLAGLVDNGD
+2178 NTDTSGLVGNGHT
-2191 ALKEPETIGATK
+2191 LKEPETIGAQ
-2203 CIKRPSCTTV
+2203 SA
-2213 VE
+2213 

>member
-1 MHYCMPSLI
+1 
-10 HFFRAQQESGDG
+10 
-22 TAFGQ
+22 
-27 LVQIERKLKTM
+27 
-38 ERKNSILHRWSP
+38 
-50 TSSRFQTALHRLQRN
+50 
-65 RLKTNLEGILQSGA
+65 
-79 RTEVPLWPDEKICRC
+79 
-94 GAEEDMATGGT
+94 MATGGT

-143 NRLTE
+143 NRSTE

-188 HVKYTTQMSVPDQA
+188 HIKYTTQMSVPDQA
-202 ELERLRQRINFT
+202 ELDRLRQRINFT

-257 SREAPSAS
+257 SREAAS
-265 APATPSIAAT
+265 APTTPSVAAT

-281 GLGLRD
+281 GLGLGLRE
-287 AFIPSLPSNDTP
+287 AFTPSLPSNDTP
-299 RLGRGAERGLLPS
+299 RQGRRAERGLLHS

-391 AGTLDSAVGSGSLP
+391 AGTLDSALGSGSLP
-405 ESATLNIEVRSSDA
+405 ESTTLNLEVRSSDA
-419 SNTTGRVA
+419 SNATGRIA

-436 ENLRKQHELLKKMLE
+436 ENLKKQHELLKKMLE

-460 GRQAALLTMQHSSQQ
+460 GRQAALLTLQHSSQQ
-475 ASQTTADTVPT
+475 ATQTMADTVPT

-546 SQPPPPSR
+546 SQPSHPSR
-554 SAASSSFLRP
+554 SASSFLH
-564 PSLTSLT
+564 PSPLTSLT
-571 SVTPTSASAASAKL
+571 SITPTSAASAKL

-598 DTILKELH
+598 DKILQELH

-617 CRGGSVSLSSQRSLA
+617 CRGGSVSLSSQHRLA
-632 LGAGPSSDRPS
+632 LGAGPSDRPS
-643 ALYREPNGASAM
+643 ALYREPNGATAM
-655 RRDPSTYHPLT
+655 RRDPSTYHSST
-666 HTQQP
+666 HTHQP
-671 QHEDVP
+671 QHEDAP

-717 EEEEEEEVET
+717 EEEEEEET
-727 EEDGSVLETMFD
+727 EEDGSMLETMFD

-753 NPQHSGNWTEMNSLT
+753 NPQRSGNWTEMNSLT
-768 NGRGGGSTNNHA
+768 NGRGGGSTNNHV
-780 DGRLNTECEV
+780 DGRLNECEI
-790 NNRSGAAN
+790 NNRSAAAN
-798 LRSLNIPSAIGCQY
+798 LRSLNIPSAIECQY
-812 NRPYNQVKDDDDD
+812 NRPYNQVDD

-831 EEEVRGAGVRDSEG
+831 EEEVRGAGARDSDG
-845 SGSSRRSSLG
+845 SGSSRRSSLE

-861 THKVHRLQTAKQK
+861 AHKVHRLQTAKQK

-896 EGIHQQ
+896 EGLHQQ
-902 PNNTRGSAAGS
+902 PNNTRGAAAGS
-913 SAAKSP
+913 SSTGKSP

-934 EKLRQQQQELQ
+934 EKLCQQQQELQ

-982 QALMRNS
+982 QALMRKP

-1019 PTAQAAANASVTDN
+1019 PTAQAATNASVTDN
-1033 ELWCEMRRH
+1033 EQLWCEMRRH

-1085 QPLSRDERTMAT
+1085 QPLSRDKRTMAT

-1104 QLDDDCYPSEMGAE
+1104 QLDEDGYPSEMGAE

-1124 EDGAESSSSDDLQ
+1124 EEDGVESSSSDDLH

-1163 FASEASGR
+1163 FASVASGR
-1171 PSPRSRAKQ
+1171 PSRAKQ
-1180 PQQQSQAHGGFS
+1180 QQQSQAHGG
-1192 IGGARRQENLRW
+1192 IAGARRQENLRW
-1204 AAELSFQEGSGSG
+1204 AAELSFKEGSGTGSA
-1217 LASRH
+1217 LASHH

-1242 TLLQDQQTLSYMLQ
+1242 TLLQDQQMLSYMLQ

-1311 QQQQQQ
+1311 QQ
-1317 QPPSSSSG
+1317 PPSSSSG

-1340 ACPPLSPTSLFLP
+1340 ACPPFSPTSLFLP
-1353 FTSSMPPSVNQAL
+1353 FLSSIPPSVNQAL

-1372 AGFSPLSSGFN
+1372 AGFTPLSSGFN
-1383 FNPLFP
+1383 FNPMFP
-1389 SAMGEFPQSAG
+1389 SAMGEFPQSTG

-1425 PPPLQRSPLNTV
+1425 PPPLQCSPLNTV

-1468 DSPSPLPHRGAN
+1468 ESPSPLPHRGAN
-1480 NSRPQAFDQASQES
+1480 NTRPQAFDQASQES
-1494 FSSMPDPADPTIVT
+1494 FSSMPDPADPTIIT
-1508 KTFRAGRKA
+1508 KAFRAGRKA

-1527 KMPNSKR
+1527 KTPNSKR
-1534 RTRLAKGH
+1534 RTRLVKGYH
-1542 HKNTGVE
+1542 RNTGVE

-1555 TADFVQERA
+1555 TADFVQKRV
-1564 PQPHRQWDQNQSLL
+1564 PQPHRQRDQNQSLL

-1600 SAYAWRTPFLSNRI
+1600 S
-1614 ACTEAPDASSDFSLF
+1614 DASSDFSLF

-1685 TEKSAAEDHA
+1685 TEKSAAEDQA
-1695 STLGPVAWAVGSQSE
+1695 STLGPVAWAAGSQSE

-1732 KHHEPSKRRTDAESV
+1732 KHHVPSKRRNDAESV

-1767 GAGVWSGDVHC
+1767 GNTVIHLDKALARMREYERMKLKAEFSPNTTAATASEASANSSASAAQLLEGAGVWSGDVHC

-1815 EVRRMVLTLTQQND
+1815 SVRHMVLTLTQQND
-1829 ESKEFVLFFHRQLGG
+1829 ESKEFVRFFHRQLGG

-1886 DSNSCS
+1886 DSNRSS
-1892 TATIANSQARHK
+1892 TATIANSQAMHK
-1904 NHRRPNNNQVK
+1904 NHKRPNNNQVK
-1915 QEHGNNEEN
+1915 QEHRNNEEN
-1924 KSQEVA
+1924 KSPEVE
-1930 KSFSPAHLDEDK
+1930 KSFSPAYLDEDK
-1942 DEDETEPKE
+1942 DEDETEQNE
-1951 TEREQHGG
+1951 TERGQHGG
-1959 ERKDI
+1959 EGKDSR
-1964 SSSKASEMEGDGE
+1964 SSEASEMEGE
-1977 GLPLSISLSKEET
+1977 GLLHSISLSKAET

-2006 EFEAEPQDVQ
+2006 MEEFEAEPQDVQ
-2016 TSLQASNDGGE
+2016 TSLQV
-2027 QRGAANEAPSN
+2027 AANEAPSN
-2038 GNRETKSD
+2038 GNREMKSD

-2056 SSKSESIEV
+2056 SSKSESIDV

-2072 REGEGVEHGRPEGES
+2072 REGVEHGRPEGES
-2087 QGGAA
+2087 QGGAV

-2101 SHSQSSNS
+2101 SHGSNS
-2109 SSSPDTESP
+2109 SGSPDTESP
-2118 VMINID
+2118 VMLNID

-2168 NNLSAEILNG
+2168 NNLSVEILNG
-2178 NTDTLAGLVDNGD
+2178 NTDTSGLVGNGHT
-2191 ALKEPETIGATK
+2191 LKEPEMIGAQ
-2203 CIKRPSCTTV
+2203 SA
-2213 VE
+2213 

>member
-1 MHYCMPSLI
+1 MK
-10 HFFRAQQESGDG
+10 ESP
-22 TAFGQ
+22 
-27 LVQIERKLKTM
+27 VQ
-38 ERKNSILHRWSP
+38 
-50 TSSRFQTALHRLQRN
+50 SRSRVLTDDSCQRPN
-65 RLKTNLEGILQSGA
+65 
-79 RTEVPLWPDEKICRC
+79 RC
-94 GAEEDMATGGT
+94 GAEEDMATGGS

-143 NRLTE
+143 NRSTE

-257 SREAPSAS
+257 SREMPSAS
-265 APATPSIAAT
+265 APATPSVAVT

-287 AFIPSLPSNDTP
+287 AFTPSLPSNDTP
-299 RLGRGAERGLLPS
+299 RLGRGPERGLLPP

-347 LVEKNDIPAN
+347 LVEKKDIPAN

-368 KEQERSY
+368 REQERSY

-405 ESATLNIEVRSSDA
+405 ESASLNMEVRSSDA
-419 SNTTGRVA
+419 SNATGRVA
-427 GRSDQKEEL
+427 GRSEQKEEL

-460 GRQAALLTMQHSSQQ
+460 GRQAALLTMQHSSQH
-475 ASQTTADTVPT
+475 ASHTMADTVPT

-528 RRQAASLSLS
+528 RRQAASLS

-546 SQPPPPSR
+546 SQPSPPPR
-554 SAASSSFLRP
+554 SAVSSFLRP
-564 PSLTSLT
+564 PPLTCLTSI
-571 SVTPTSASAASAKL
+571 TPTSASAASAKL

-598 DTILKELH
+598 DKILQELH

-617 CRGGSVSLSSQRSLA
+617 CRSASVSLSSQHSLA
-632 LGAGPSSDRPS
+632 LGAGPSSDHPS
-643 ALYREPNGASAM
+643 ALYREPNGASAI
-655 RRDPSTYHPLT
+655 RRDASTYHPST
-666 HTQQP
+666 HTQ
-671 QHEDVP
+671 HEDAP

-705 DMMVDTV
+705 DMIVDTV

-717 EEEEEEEVET
+717 EEEEAET
-727 EEDGSVLETMFD
+727 EEDGSMLETMFD

-780 DGRLNTECEV
+780 DGRLNTECEI
-790 NNRSGAAN
+790 NNRSAAAN
-798 LRSLNIPSAIGCQY
+798 LRSLNIPSAIECQY
-812 NRPYNQVKDDDDD
+812 NRPYNQVNDDDD

-831 EEEVRGAGVRDSEG
+831 EEVRGARGRDSEC

-861 THKVHRLQTAKQK
+861 AHKVHRLQTAKQK

-889 TDATTAD
+889 TDATTANED
-896 EGIHQQ
+896 EGLHQQ
-902 PNNTRGSAAGS
+902 PNNTRGAAAGS
-913 SAAKSP
+913 SSAARSP

-982 QALMRNS
+982 QTLMRKV
-989 PAATSTP
+989 PAAASTP
-996 APPPAPAAA
+996 APAPAAA

-1011 PAATAVLK
+1011 PAATAALK

-1063 QRRSGL
+1063 QRRSGR

-1074 KMEDPEGHAAS
+1074 RMEDPEGHAAAAT

-1104 QLDDDCYPSEMGAE
+1104 QLDEDGYPSELGAE
-1118 EEEEEE
+1118 EEEEED
-1124 EDGAESSSSDDLQ
+1124 EDGAESSSSDDLHR
-1137 LYSTRK
+1137 YSSRK
-1143 QRSYSNRKTLGS
+1143 QRSYSNSKTLGS

-1180 PQQQSQAHGGFS
+1180 QQQSQAHGGVS

-1204 AAELSFQEGSGSG
+1204 AAELSFQEGSGPG
-1217 LASRH
+1217 LASRQ

-1293 NNAERLKL
+1293 NNVERLKL
-1301 VLSDLLRQQQ
+1301 VLNDLLRQQQ
-1311 QQQQQQ
+1311 QQQQ
-1317 QPPSSSSG
+1317 PSSSSG
-1325 QQAQNQGS
+1325 QQPQNQGS

-1340 ACPPLSPTSLFLP
+1340 ACPPLSPTSIFLP

-1366 NLPPGL
+1366 NLPPSL
-1372 AGFSPLSSGFN
+1372 AGFLPFSSGFN

-1389 SAMGEFPQSAG
+1389 SAMGEFLQSAG
-1400 GQVSPDNHQQQLD
+1400 DQASPDNQQQQLD

-1447 TGSRGHE
+1447 SSSRGHE
-1454 SGWLNVSQPPAPIT
+1454 SGWLNVSQPPAPINE
-1468 DSPSPLPHRGAN
+1468 SPSPLPHRGAN
-1480 NSRPQAFDQASQES
+1480 IPRPQAFDQASQES
-1494 FSSMPDPADPTIVT
+1494 FSSMPDLADPTTVT

-1517 SAQASLASRD
+1517 SAQACLASRD
-1527 KMPNSKR
+1527 KTPNSKR
-1534 RTRLAKGH
+1534 RTRRAKGH

-1564 PQPHRQWDQNQSLL
+1564 PQPHRQRDQNQSLL

-1586 DTKTKT
+1586 DSKTKT

-1614 ACTEAPDASSDFSLF
+1614 ACTEAPGASSDFSLF

-1673 LYTLQD
+1673 LYSLQD
-1679 IVTRHL
+1679 ILTRHL
-1685 TEKSAAEDHA
+1685 TEKSAAEDQA
-1695 STLGPVAWAVGSQSE
+1695 SLGPMAWAAGSQSE

-1732 KHHEPSKRRTDAESV
+1732 KHHDPSKRRNDAESV

-1767 GAGVWSGDVHC
+1767 GAEVWSGDVHC

-1815 EVRRMVLTLTQQND
+1815 SVRRMVLTLTQQND
-1829 ESKEFVLFFHRQLGG
+1829 ESKEFVRFFHRQLGG

-1886 DSNSCS
+1886 DSNS
-1892 TATIANSQARHK
+1892 TATIANSQARQK
-1904 NHRRPNNNQVK
+1904 NHRRHSPNNNQVK
-1915 QEHGNNEEN
+1915 REHRNNEEN
-1924 KSQEVA
+1924 KSPAVE
-1930 KSFSPAHLDEDK
+1930 KSFSPAYLEDK
-1942 DEDETEPKE
+1942 DEDETEQKE
-1951 TEREQHGG
+1951 TER
-1959 ERKDI
+1959 KDSR
-1964 SSSKASEMEGDGE
+1964 SSEASDMEEDGE
-1977 GLPLSISLSKEET
+1977 GLPLSISLSKAET

-1997 SGEDENEVE
+1997 SGEDENEVEEME

-2016 TSLQASNDGGE
+2016 TSLQASNDGVE
-2027 QRGAANEAPSN
+2027 QRGAANEVPAN

-2072 REGEGVEHGRPEGES
+2072 GEGVEHRRPEGES

-2092 SATTNNQEG
+2092 SATTNYQEG
-2101 SHSQSSNS
+2101 SHSQGSNS
-2109 SSSPDTESP
+2109 SSSPDTESL
-2118 VMINID
+2118 VMVNID
-2124 EVGSGNMSQK
+2124 EVGSGNTSQK

-2157 LQKRVVEEQQN
+2157 LQKRIVEEQQN

-2178 NTDTLAGLVDNGD
+2178 NTDTLAGLVGHTHT
-2191 ALKEPETIGATK
+2191 LKEPETMGAQ
-2203 CIKRPSCTTV
+2203 SA
-2213 VE
+2213 